1 MIELESYKAVASGL
15 MSDSLPDYRL
25 MAKLTVQI
33 TIVHP
38 KVLHIVENGEVKA
51 KFFEELNLCRWEWSV
66 R

>member
-1 MIELESYKAVASGL
+1 
-15 MSDSLPDYRL
+15 